1 MRSIDAGPG
10 MKIYFVLAL
19 AILLNAGANIL
30 IKIAMQKS
38 PILIE
43 QGTVFSSLLQAVKN
57 PWLLLGVSCFGLAL
71 VAYSAVLSKINLS
84 IAYPV
89 MTGAGFLIVFIVSAL
104 YLKEQLTHQH
114 IMGALLILAGVWLL
128 AGRN

>member
-1 MRSIDAGPG
+1 MKSIDVEPG

-30 IKIAMQKS
+30 MKIAMQKS
-38 PILIE
+38 PVFIE
-43 QGTVFSSLLQAVKN
+43 QGSMFSSLIQAVKN

-84 IAYPV
+84 IAYPI
-89 MTGAGFLIVFIVSAL
+89 MTGAGFLIVSIVSAL
-104 YLKEQLTHQH
+104 YLKEQLSYLHV
-114 IMGALLILAGVWLL
+114 MGALLILAGVWLL
-128 AGRN
+128 ASRS

>member
-1 MRSIDAGPG
+1 MVQKHIENTLHLKNIDVPVSG
-10 MKIYFVLAL
+10 MKICIVLVL
-19 AILLNAGANIL
+19 AILFNAGANIL

-38 PILIE
+38 PVLIE
-43 QGTVFSSLLQAVKN
+43 QGTIMGSLLQAVRN

-89 MTGAGFLIVFIVSAL
+89 MTGAGFLIVFLVSAL
-104 YLKEQLTHQH
+104 YLKEQ
-114 IMGALLILAGVWLL
+114 I
-128 AGRN
+128 

>member
-1 MRSIDAGPG
+1 

-30 IKIAMQKS
+30 MKIAMQKS
-38 PILIE
+38 PVFIE
-43 QGTVFSSLLQAVKN
+43 QGSMFSSLIQAVKN

-84 IAYPV
+84 IAYPI
-89 MTGAGFLIVFIVSAL
+89 MTGAGFLIVSIVSAL
-104 YLKEQLTHQH
+104 YLKEQLSYLHV
-114 IMGALLILAGVWLL
+114 MGALLILAGVWLL
-128 AGRN
+128 ASRS